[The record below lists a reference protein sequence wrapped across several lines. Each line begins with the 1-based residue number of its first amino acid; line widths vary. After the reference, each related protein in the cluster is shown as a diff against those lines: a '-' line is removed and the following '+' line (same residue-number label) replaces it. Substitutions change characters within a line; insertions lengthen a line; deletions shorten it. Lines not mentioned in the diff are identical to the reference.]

1 MKEIILRSPATIANV
16 GPGFDIFALALER
29 PADQVRVRLTREA
42 RITVTVDGADL
53 IMPTD
58 PERNTAGLAAIHFIR
73 AVGWKGGADIAVR
86 RRMPSCSGLGSSAAS
101 AAAAAWGLNIL
112 TGASLPPF
120 RVIEIASL
128 GEVASGGTPHADNV
142 AACTLGGFIFVRS
155 HQPVA
160 VERIPMPRIPLVVL
174 IRRKAQT
181 TTRGLIPAAFSL
193 GDVKTQMSGC
203 AALIK
208 ALMDGDIPAFGRA
221 VNFDKISEPVRSRS
235 IPGYDRLKKRA
246 LEAGAYGFN
255 VSGGGSSVF
264 AVCPEERMDAV
275 AAALESEAASC
286 GEPASALKT
295 FASNEG
301 LGEDH
306 GL

>member
-29 PADQVRVRLTREA
+29 PADRVRVRLKEEA
-42 RITVTVDGADL
+42 GIKVVVEGAGL
-53 IMPTD
+53 FIPTE
-58 PERNTAGLAAIHFIR
+58 PERNTAGLAAMHFFR
-73 AVGWKGGADIAVR
+73 AVGWKGGADIEVR
-86 RRMPSCSGLGSSAAS
+86 RHMPSCSGLGSSAAS
-101 AAAAAWGLNIL
+101 AAASAWGLNIL
-112 TGASLPPF
+112 TGANLPSSQ
-120 RVIEIASL
+120 VIEIASL
-128 GEVASGGTPHADNV
+128 GEAASGGTPHADNV
-142 AACTLGGFIFVRS
+142 AACSLGGFVFVRS

-160 VERIPMPRIPLVVL
+160 VERIPVPRIPVVVL
-174 IRRKAQT
+174 IRRKAET

-193 GDVKTQMSGC
+193 GDVKAQMSGC

-235 IPGYDRLKKRA
+235 IPAYGRLKERA

-264 AVCPEERMDAV
+264 AVCPEERMDAIAKALEDE
-275 AAALESEAASC
+275 AAAH
-286 GEPASALKT
+286 GEPSLALKT